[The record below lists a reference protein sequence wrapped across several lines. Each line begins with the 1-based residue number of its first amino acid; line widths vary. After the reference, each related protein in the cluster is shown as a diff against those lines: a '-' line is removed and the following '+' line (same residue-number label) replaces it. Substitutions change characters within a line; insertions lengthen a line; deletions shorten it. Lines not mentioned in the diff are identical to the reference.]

1 MSEIFR
7 EIDEELRRDNLAKLW
22 ARYGH
27 YLVGLVVLIIVATA
41 AFVGWRSYQ
50 ERQQRAES
58 VRYAAALDL
67 AKKGQLAPAA
77 DAFGL
82 LAREGGA
89 GVAALAR
96 LQEAAQRAQAGD
108 EQAAAAA
115 YRALAADS
123 SVGASYRDLAT
134 LLLGLQD
141 LKSAD
146 PKTAIAD
153 VASLTAAQNPWRFS
167 ALEVTALANLR
178 AGDRAAARNLYKQL
192 ADDLAAPQ
200 GLRARAAEMSAALAD

>member
-7 EIDEELRRDNLAKLW
+7 EIDEELRRDNYAKLW

-41 AFVGWRSYQ
+41 AVVGWRGYQ
-50 ERQQRAES
+50 ARQQRAES
-58 VRYAAALDL
+58 VRYAVALDL
-67 AKKGQLAPAA
+67 AKKAQLAPAA
-77 DAFGL
+77 DSFAL
-82 LAREGGA
+82 LAREGAG

-96 LQEAAQRAQAGD
+96 LQEAALRAQTGD

-115 YRALAADS
+115 YKALAVDS
-123 SVGASYRDLAT
+123 SVDVSYRDLAT
-134 LLLGLQD
+134 LLLGFQD

-146 PKTAIAD
+146 PKVAIAD
-153 VASLTAAQNPWRFS
+153 VAALTAATNPWRFS
-167 ALEVTALANLR
+167 ALEVTALADLR
-178 AGDRAAARNLYKQL
+178 GGDRTAARTLYKQL
-192 ADDLAAPQ
+192 ADDLAAPS

>member
-7 EIDEELRRDNLAKLW
+7 EIDEELRRDNYAKLW

-27 YLVGLVVLIIVATA
+27 YLVGLVVLIVVATA
-41 AFVGWRSYQ
+41 AVVGWRGYQ
-50 ERQQRAES
+50 AGQQRAES

-77 DAFGL
+77 DAFAL

-96 LQEAAQRAQAGD
+96 LQEAALRAQTGD
-108 EQAAAAA
+108 EPAAAAA
-115 YRALAADS
+115 YKALAADT
-123 SVGASYRDLAT
+123 SVDLSYRDLAT
-134 LLLGLQD
+134 LLLGFQD

-146 PKTAIAD
+146 PKVAIAD
-153 VASLTAAQNPWRFS
+153 VAPLMAPTNPWRFS
-167 ALEVTALANLR
+167 ATEVTALADLR
-178 AGDRAAARNLYKQL
+178 NGDRAAARTLYKQL
-192 ADDLAAPQ
+192 ADDLSAPS

>member
-7 EIDEELRRDNLAKLW
+7 EIDEELRRDNYAKLW

-41 AFVGWRSYQ
+41 AVVGWRGYQ
-50 ERQQRAES
+50 ARQQRAES
-58 VRYAAALDL
+58 VGYAAALDL
-67 AKKGQLAPAA
+67 AKKGQRAPAA
-77 DAFGL
+77 DAFAL

-96 LQEAAQRAQAGD
+96 LQEAALRAQSGD

-115 YRALAADS
+115 YKALAADV
-123 SVGASYRDLAT
+123 SVDVSYRDLAA
-134 LLLGLQD
+134 LLLGFQD
-141 LKSAD
+141 LKGAD
-146 PKTAIAD
+146 PKVAIAD
-153 VASLTAAQNPWRFS
+153 VAPLTAPTNPWRFS
-167 ALEVTALANLR
+167 ALEITALADLR
-178 AGDRAAARNLYKQL
+178 AGDRAAARTLYKQL
-192 ADDLAAPQ
+192 ADDLAAPS